1 MSDEF
6 LNRPSPADA
15 QRIRV
20 EALGEPGQR
29 RFRMLLAVN
38 DETHIIW
45 MEKQQLQALG
55 LMIEQMLDDAAPD
68 VAALKSDDS
77 ILEFDNDADHQ
88 FRLGKVDLGFDE
100 TGDKVVIGAYDLQQ
114 EDLNAQP
121 TLVVRLNRRQAL
133 ALSADVAVLAA
144 AGRPRCPM
152 CGAPMDPSGHV
163 CPEQNGHLP
172 LSFEEEEDDAT

>member
-6 LNRPSPADA
+6 INKPSPADA
-15 QRIRV
+15 QRIRI

-29 RFRMLLAVN
+29 RFRMLVAVN
-38 DETHIIW
+38 GETHIIW

-55 LMIEQMLDDAAPD
+55 LMIEQMLDHESPD
-68 VAALKSDDS
+68 EPELPSDDAF
-77 ILEFDNDADHQ
+77 LEFDNDADHQ

-100 TGDKVVIGAYDLQQ
+100 TGDAVVIGAYDVQQ
-114 EDLNAQP
+114 EVLNAQP
-121 TLVVRLNRRQAL
+121 ALMVRLNRRQAL
-133 ALSADVAVLAA
+133 TLSADVAVLAA

-172 LSFEEEEDDAT
+172 LSFEEDESL

>member
-6 LNRPSPADA
+6 INRPSPADA

-38 DETHIIW
+38 GETHIIW

-55 LMIEQMLDDAAPD
+55 LMIEQMLEDASSDGSILQADDT
-68 VAALKSDDS
+68 L
-77 ILEFDNDADHQ
+77 LEFDDDADHQ
-88 FRLGKVDLGFDE
+88 FRLGKVDLGFDD
-100 TGDKVVIGAYDLQQ
+100 TGDNVVIGAYDIQQ
-114 EDLNAQP
+114 EELNAQP
-121 TLVVRLNRRQAL
+121 VLIVRLNRRQAL
-133 ALSADVAVLAA
+133 TLSADVTVLAA

-172 LSFEEEEDDAT
+172 LSFEEDETL

>member
-6 LNRPSPADA
+6 INRPSPADA

-38 DETHIIW
+38 GETHIIW

-55 LMIEQMLDDAAPD
+55 LMIEQMLEDASPD
-68 VAALKSDDS
+68 LPNLQADEAF
-77 ILEFDNDADHQ
+77 LEFDDDADHQ

-100 TGDKVVIGAYDLQQ
+100 TGDNVVIGAYDMQQ
-114 EDLNAQP
+114 DETNERPVLI
-121 TLVVRLNRRQAL
+121 VRLNRRQAL
-133 ALSADVAVLAA
+133 TLSADVAVLAA

-172 LSFEEEEDDAT
+172 VAFEEDEAL

>member
-6 LNRPSPADA
+6 INRPSPADA
-15 QRIRV
+15 QCIRV

-38 DETHIIW
+38 GETHIIW

-55 LMIEQMLDDAAPD
+55 LMIEQMLDEPSAE
-68 VAALKSDDS
+68 SS
-77 ILEFDNDADHQ
+77 ILQSEDSFLELDNDADHQ
-88 FRLGKVDLGFDE
+88 FRLGKVDLGFDD
-100 TGDKVVIGAYDLQQ
+100 TGDNVVIGAYDMQQ
-114 EDLNAQP
+114 DEMNAQP
-121 TLVVRLNRRQAL
+121 VLIVRLNRRQAL

-172 LSFEEEEDDAT
+172 ISFEEDESL